1 VIRVSAREITVDRP
15 YHVVKAKVHDMTIN
29 LVWERRQEYV
39 SRALERQVDDAS
51 EYVNKTLRRPS
62 ESAPSATTAAA
73 ATLLK
78 PLSAPAP
85 LAQAEILLES
95 VANLDLGLDDGSLP
109 VDLPPEDVAEG
120 AVDLPVDLP
129 PVNNPATQGTR
140 SSLSLKPL
148 KPE

>member
-1 VIRVSAREITVDRP
+1 
-15 YHVVKAKVHDMTIN
+15 
-29 LVWERRQEYV
+29 VWERRQEYV

-51 EYVNKTLRRPS
+51 EYMKKPRRPS
-62 ESAPSATTAAA
+62 GAAPSTTTAGA

-78 PLSAPAP
+78 PLSTPAP

-95 VANLDLGLDDGSLP
+95 AASVDLGPEDGSLP

-120 AVDLPVDLP
+120 PVDLP
-129 PVNNPATQGTR
+129 IDLPPADGPTTQATR
-140 SSLSLKPL
+140 SPLSLKPL